1 MFFYIDVLLK
11 DKQLNNKTTKQQDNK
26 TTRQQNNQTTNYV
39 WKTIPSKARVT
50 RDTVSGYMK
59 TYIQLSGR
67 KYQKAE

>member
-1 MFFYIDVLLK
+1 MFYS
-11 DKQLNNKTTKQQDNK
+11 KTNNK

-67 KYQKAE
+67 QYQKAE